1 MYDLKMVSLF
11 GMVALSGVVI
21 NSSIVLIERVN
32 TNLENGLNLFEAV
45 VQGGARRFRA
55 IFLTTIS
62 TIGGLAPLILE
73 TNMQAK
79 FLIPMALSVAAGVA
93 FSTILT
99 LVLIPSL
106 LVIVNDIKRGFYALY
121 FGFWPSREAVEPRAK
136 KT

>member
-1 MYDLKMVSLF
+1 MMSVF

-32 TNLENGLNLFEAV
+32 TNLSAGMDLFEAV

-62 TIGGLAPLILE
+62 TIGGLAPLIVE
-73 TNMQAK
+73 TDMQAK

-93 FSTILT
+93 FATLLT
-99 LVLIPSL
+99 LILIPSL
-106 LVIVNDIKRGFYALY
+106 LIIVNDVRRLIYRLY
-121 FGFWPSREAVEPRAK
+121 HGTWPEREAVEPRAIQQGAE
-136 KT
+136 